1 MFAPCSTLKNALK
14 KHVGFQGQKHRDTH
28 FHASPWSPSPS
39 SSRAASE
46 DSRRCESPN
55 KLSRY
60 LWLGDWVTGWL
71 TQWKKYLKKKGY
83 QSINL
88 SICISLLLWPG
99 FFPHFSIL
107 FLCVPLIHL
116 SFNLKQTRG
125 AWFGPSAAAGRSST
139 LSHLQGL
146 DKGRWMDY
154 VGWNQMDFAG
164 KHGGRCTMQRPCRL
178 LGDFVAQLWKGVETV
193 CNKGTTACCS
203 RM

>member
-1 MFAPCSTLKNALK
+1 MP
-14 KHVGFQGQKHRDTH
+14 HRDRRRPAAPAPRRRTAGA
-28 FHASPWSPSPS
+28 ASPPTN
-39 SSRAASE
+39 SRGTC
-46 DSRRCESPN
+46 DWVTG
-55 KLSRY
+55 
-60 LWLGDWVTGWL
+60 WLGDWVTGGL